1 MTVMS
6 TLLAPIWLTVIPV
19 LVMPAS
25 AEMVF
30 RALTLMS
37 ALVVTI
43 VTPTLNVKTLL
54 APINVSAT
62 QVSLEMAN
70 PAAILMSAAIQ
81 MHAPIMP
88 LVQIPRVI
96 THVPVM
102 PGMSQ
107 MAWFEE
113 RPVNVKILMN
123 VKMETTTVMKT
134 QNVKTLMEV
143 SPVPVTK
150 TTKEMELLVTK
161 LTNAKL
167 ELTTATQ
174 TQHASQL

>member
-1 MTVMS
+1 MNVLKEQMTVMS
-6 TLLAPIWLTVIPV
+6 MLPAPIWLTVIPV
-19 LVMPAS
+19 RVMPAS

-37 ALVVTI
+37 VLVAITA
-43 VTPTLNVKTLL
+43 TLMLNVKTLL

-62 QVSLEMAN
+62 QDSLEMAN
-70 PAAILMSAAIQ
+70 PAVILMSAAIQ

-88 LVQIPRVI
+88 LVQIPMVI

-107 MAWFEE
+107 MAWSEE

-123 VKMETTTVMKT
+123 VKQETTIVTET
-134 QNVKTLMEV
+134 QNVKTLMGDSHV
-143 SPVPVTK
+143 NVTM
-150 TTKEMELLVTK
+150 TTKEME
-161 LTNAKL
+161 
-167 ELTTATQ
+167 
-174 TQHASQL
+174 